1 LHLFLSK
8 LQHLNRTQIYFRMKK
23 FLLALS
29 LGLFVWSCTPAPED
43 SSVTTF
49 YLVRHAEKDRSEEVG
64 NDPQLTEEGLERAQR
79 WAEVLGLE
87 PLDAVY
93 STDYQRTR
101 QTAAPA
107 AMANGLEI
115 TLYEPNAFDANAW
128 IAQHKGQRVLIVG
141 HSNTTPMLVNQL
153 LAEERFSDIND
164 SVNGNL
170 YVVTVIGETVGVE
183 LLSIE

>member
-1 LHLFLSK
+1 
-8 LQHLNRTQIYFRMKK
+8 MKK

-29 LGLFVWSCTPAPED
+29 VALLTLSCTPVPED
-43 SSVTTF
+43 TFVTTF
-49 YLVRHAEKDRSEEVG
+49 YLIRHAEKDRSEGVG
-64 NDPQLTEEGLERAQR
+64 NDPQLTEEGLQRAQR

-107 AMANGLEI
+107 AETNGLEI
-115 TLYEPNAFDANAW
+115 SLYDPNAFDAQAW

-141 HSNTTPMLVNQL
+141 HSNTTPMLVNRL
-153 LAEERFSDIND
+153 MAEERFTEIND
-164 SVNGNL
+164 AVNGNL
-170 YVVTVIGETVGVE
+170 YVVTVMGETAGVE

>member
-1 LHLFLSK
+1 
-8 LQHLNRTQIYFRMKK
+8 MKK

-29 LGLFVWSCTPAPED
+29 VALLTLSCAPVPDETA
-43 SSVTTF
+43 VTTF
-49 YLVRHAEKDRSEEVG
+49 YLIRHAEKDRSEGVG
-64 NDPQLTEEGLERAQR
+64 NDPQLTEEGLQRAQR

-107 AMANGLEI
+107 AVTNGLEI
-115 TLYEPNAFDANAW
+115 SLYDPNAYDAQTW

-141 HSNTTPMLVNQL
+141 HSNTTPMLVNAFL
-153 LAEERFSDIND
+153 TEVRFTEIND
-164 SVNGNL
+164 AVNGNL
-170 YVVTVIGETVGVE
+170 YVVTVMGETVGVE

>member
-1 LHLFLSK
+1 
-8 LQHLNRTQIYFRMKK
+8 MKK

-29 LGLFVWSCTPAPED
+29 VVLLILSCAPAPQD
-43 SSVTTF
+43 TSVTTF
-49 YLVRHAEKDRSEEVG
+49 YLIRHAEKDRTEGVG
-64 NDPQLTEEGLERAQR
+64 DDPQLTEEGLKRAQR

-93 STDYQRTR
+93 STDYQRTL

-107 AMANGLEI
+107 AEANGLEI
-115 TLYEPNAFDANAW
+115 SLYDPNAFDAQAW

-141 HSNTTPMLVNQL
+141 HSNTTPMLVNKL
-153 LAEERFSDIND
+153 LAEERFTEIND
-164 SVNGNL
+164 AVNGNL
-170 YVVTVIGETVGVE
+170 FVVTVAGNTTSAE

>member
-1 LHLFLSK
+1 
-8 LQHLNRTQIYFRMKK
+8 MKK

-29 LGLFVWSCTPAPED
+29 VVLLILSCAPAPQD
-43 SSVTTF
+43 ISVTTF
-49 YLVRHAEKDRSEEVG
+49 YLIRHAEKDRTEGVG
-64 NDPQLTEEGLERAQR
+64 DDPKLTEEGLKRAQR
-79 WAEVLGLE
+79 WAVVLGLE

-107 AMANGLEI
+107 AEANGLEI
-115 TLYEPNAFDANAW
+115 SLYDPNAFDAQTW
-128 IAQHKGQRVLIVG
+128 IAQHQGQRILIVG
-141 HSNTTPMLVNQL
+141 HSNTTPMLVNRL
-153 LAEERFSDIND
+153 LAEERFADIDD

-170 YVVTVIGETVGVE
+170 YVVTIMGETVGVE

>member
-1 LHLFLSK
+1 
-8 LQHLNRTQIYFRMKK
+8 MKK
-23 FLLALS
+23 FLLAVS

-49 YLVRHAEKDRSEEVG
+49 YLIRHAEKDRSEGVG
-64 NDPQLTEEGLERAQR
+64 NDPQLTEEGLARAQR

-107 AMANGLEI
+107 AMADGLEI
-115 TLYEPNAFDANAW
+115 TLYEPNAFDAKAW

-141 HSNTTPMLVNQL
+141 HSNTTPMLVNKL
-153 LAEERFSDIND
+153 LAEERFSDIDD

-170 YVVTVIGETVGVE
+170 FVVTVVGKTVAVE

>member
-1 LHLFLSK
+1 
-8 LQHLNRTQIYFRMKK
+8 MKK
-23 FLLALS
+23 FLLALTI
-29 LGLFVWSCTPAPED
+29 GVFIWSCGSAPQD
-43 SSVTTF
+43 TSVTTF
-49 YLVRHAEKDRSEEVG
+49 YLIRHAEKDRTEGVG
-64 NDPQLTEEGLERAQR
+64 NDPQLTEEGLKRAQR

-107 AMANGLEI
+107 AEANGLEI
-115 TLYEPNAFDANAW
+115 SLYDPNAFYAQDW
-128 IAQHKGQRVLIVG
+128 IARHKGQRILIVG
-141 HSNTTPMLVNQL
+141 HSNTTPMLVNRL
-153 LAEERFSDIND
+153 LAEERFADIDD

-170 YVVTVIGETVGVE
+170 YVVTVMGETVGVE